1 MTIWI
6 HACGLTP
13 KKVNQVK
20 TGFTDAAMWVKAQI
34 SLLCANENQAR
45 CINKMEQKEHPEQR
59 NPVR

>member
-1 MTIWI
+1 M
-6 HACGLTP
+6 P

-45 CINKMEQKEHPEQR
+45 CINKMEQKQHPEQR
-59 NPVR
+59 DPVR